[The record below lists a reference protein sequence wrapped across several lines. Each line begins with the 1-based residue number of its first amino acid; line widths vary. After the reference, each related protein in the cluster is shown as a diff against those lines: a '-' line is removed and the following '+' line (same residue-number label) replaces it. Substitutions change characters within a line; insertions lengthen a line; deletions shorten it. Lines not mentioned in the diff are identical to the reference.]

1 MVEQK
6 KRMSLRHL
14 GVGWCSFIN
23 TKKKRNVNHKKKKR
37 DPYFERKRRT
47 ARSRLRNYPSR
58 KRRVVKQTKQKT
70 NETVCV
76 CKRERER
83 ERERRKRER
92 EEADFLSGPPNGG
105 SDTKNSREWTNQQQ
119 PAGRWVHSQ
128 SASERER
135 EEETYWLTFNWRCAY
150 RWPTCRARRDAG
162 EETRQEKSKRWR
174 QKKTKTKH
182 ERSGQVT
189 AREREERHSPRRNQ
203 PKKIKK
209 KETLISIATAHTKHL
224 FIVDSII
231 YIKEGTL
238 YFNNQHRY
246 EASDRLFASTVKVDR
261 HWWASLVIFRLFHH
275 LR

>member
-1 MVEQK
+1 MPLRMHSREGEDNNNFLRDLVKTQSNLEKKNTQKRMVEQK

-105 SDTKNSREWTNQQQ
+105 SDTKNSRE
-119 PAGRWVHSQ
+119 
-128 SASERER
+128 
-135 EEETYWLTFNWRCAY
+135 
-150 RWPTCRARRDAG
+150 
-162 EETRQEKSKRWR
+162 
-174 QKKTKTKH
+174 
-182 ERSGQVT
+182 
-189 AREREERHSPRRNQ
+189 
-203 PKKIKK
+203 
-209 KETLISIATAHTKHL
+209 
-224 FIVDSII
+224 
-231 YIKEGTL
+231 
-238 YFNNQHRY
+238 
-246 EASDRLFASTVKVDR
+246 
-261 HWWASLVIFRLFHH
+261 
-275 LR
+275 

>member
-1 MVEQK
+1 MVEQNK
-6 KRMSLRHL
+6 KECHSDTSVS
-14 GVGWCSFIN
+14 VGAVSSTPKKKGTSII
-23 TKKKRNVNHKKKKR
+23 KKKREIRISREKGERLVLDWGTTRAER
-37 DPYFERKRRT
+37 DASSNKQNKRRT
-47 ARSRLRNYPSR
+47 RLC
-58 KRRVVKQTKQKT
+58 
-70 NETVCV
+70 VCV
-76 CKRERER
+76 KERER

-189 AREREERHSPRRNQ
+189 AREREERHSPRRNK

-209 KETLISIATAHTKHL
+209 GDVNIDSSGTHKTSFHCWFDHLYQRGDLI
-224 FIVDSII
+224 F
-231 YIKEGTL
+231 
-238 YFNNQHRY
+238 
-246 EASDRLFASTVKVDR
+246 
-261 HWWASLVIFRLFHH
+261 
-275 LR
+275 